1 MKSVEKLTKEDIRG
15 PDVFIS
21 NMHRFSEWAY
31 SYRKVI
37 SGVLVLIA
45 VAALTW
51 AGIGTYSAKLEDAA
65 AETLFSAEKTLNKVD
80 QSFEVPPAST
90 ANVHAQ
96 GKPVKDGKALAVPT
110 GKLEVD
116 YKDVIEQLR
125 DVITRFP
132 KTQSSVI
139 AALDLARIYQNYNK
153 ADDSISVLNGA
164 SAVASHPA
172 TRGLVFQG
180 LGLAYESKG
189 DCVAAITQWQKI
201 IDDKTMAPFQPNSL
215 IKQALCY
222 EKLNQKDKAIEIFG
236 RFDAAEAERR
246 QLLESLATKFHINLK
261 MPLQMQ
267 PKDAVAAFEKEASK
281 SHDVQ
286 RLEALLSDRDSVK
299 AAKKYLL
306 LLKQGQS

>member
-1 MKSVEKLTKEDIRG
+1 VEKLTKQDIRG

-21 NMHRFSEWAY
+21 NMQKFSEWAY
-31 SYRKVI
+31 NHRKTI
-37 SGVLVLIA
+37 LGTLVLIA
-45 VAALTW
+45 AVALTW
-51 AGIGTYSAKLEDAA
+51 AGIGTYSAKQEDAA
-65 AETLFSAEKTLNKVD
+65 AETLFAAEKTLNKVD
-80 QSFEVPPAST
+80 QSFEVPKAD
-90 ANVHAQ
+90 AQ
-96 GKPVKDGKALAVPT
+96 GKPIKDAKPLAVPT
-110 GKLEVD
+110 GKIEVD
-116 YKDVIEQLR
+116 YKDSIDQLK

-139 AALDLARIYQNYNK
+139 AALDLARVYHDYNK
-153 ADDSISVLNGA
+153 YDDSISVLNAA
-164 SAVASHPA
+164 SKVANHPA

-189 DCVAAITQWQKI
+189 DCAQAVTQWQKI
-201 IDDKTMAPFQPNSL
+201 VDDKTMGPFQANSL

-236 RFDAAEAERR
+236 RFDAAEKERK
-246 QLLESLATKFHINLK
+246 QLLESLATKFHVSLK
-261 MPLQMQ
+261 IPLQMQ
-267 PKDAVAAFEKEASK
+267 PKEQVSAFEKEASK

-299 AAKKYLL
+299 AAKRYLQ

>member
-1 MKSVEKLTKEDIRG
+1 VEKLTKEDIRG

-31 SYRKVI
+31 NNRKPLLG
-37 SGVLVLIA
+37 SLVLIA
-45 VAALTW
+45 VLALAW
-51 AGIGTYSAKLEDAA
+51 AGIGTYSAKQEDAA

-80 QSFEVPPAST
+80 QSFEVPKAD
-90 ANVHAQ
+90 AQ
-96 GKPVKDGKALAVPT
+96 GKPIKDAKAAAVPT
-110 GKLEVD
+110 GKIDVD
-116 YKDVIEQLR
+116 YKDSIDQLK

-139 AALDLARIYQNYNK
+139 AALDLARIYHDYNK
-153 ADDSISVLNGA
+153 YDDSISVLTTA
-164 SAVASHPA
+164 STVANHPA
-172 TRGLVFQG
+172 TRGLVLQG

-189 DCVAAITQWQKI
+189 DCARAVTQWQKI
-201 IDDKTMAPFQPNSL
+201 IDDKTMGPFQANSL

-222 EKLNQKDKAIEIFG
+222 EKLNQKDKAMEIYG
-236 RFDAAEAERR
+236 RFDAAEAERK

-261 MPLQMQ
+261 IPLQMQ
-267 PKDAVAAFEKEASK
+267 PRDQVSAFEKEATK

-299 AAKKYLL
+299 AAKKYLQA
-306 LLKQGQS
+306 LKQGQS

>member
-1 MKSVEKLTKEDIRG
+1 VEKLTKQDIRG

-21 NMHRFSEWAY
+21 NMQKFSEWAY
-31 SYRKVI
+31 NRRKALM
-37 SGVLVLIA
+37 GVLVLIA
-45 VAALTW
+45 AVALAW
-51 AGIGTYSAKLEDAA
+51 AGMGTYSAKQEDAA
-65 AETLFSAEKTLNKVD
+65 AETLFAAEKTLNKVD
-80 QSFEVPPAST
+80 QSFEVPPAGT
-90 ANVHAQ
+90 AKAQAQ
-96 GKPVKDGKALAVPT
+96 GKPIKDGKALAVPT
-110 GKLEVD
+110 GKIEVD
-116 YKDVIEQLR
+116 YKDAIEQLK

-132 KTQSSVI
+132 RTQTSVI
-139 AALDLARIYQNYNK
+139 AALDLARIYHSYNK
-153 ADDSISVLNGA
+153 PDDSISVLNGA
-164 SAVASHPA
+164 VGVANHPA
-172 TRGLVFQG
+172 TKGLVLQS

-189 DCVAAITQWQKI
+189 DCTSAVNQWQKI
-201 IDDKTMAPFQPNSL
+201 IDDKTMGPFQANSL

-236 RFDAAEAERR
+236 RFDAAEAERK
-246 QLLESLATKFHINLK
+246 QLLESLATKFHINLR

-267 PKDAVAAFEKEASK
+267 PKDAVQAFEKEATK